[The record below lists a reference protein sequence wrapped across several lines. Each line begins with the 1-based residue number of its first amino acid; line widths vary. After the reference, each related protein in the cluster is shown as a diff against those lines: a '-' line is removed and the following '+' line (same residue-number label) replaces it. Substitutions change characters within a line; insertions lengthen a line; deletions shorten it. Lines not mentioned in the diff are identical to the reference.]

1 MLYGSDEEKIYC
13 RTKVALKDGSEVEWM
28 SMHRSGTLTMAPK
41 DFYSSTFYVCICLWK
56 HNLLDNPFY
65 CLPCLDKDLDLSV
78 LYLPTKGTITI
89 WYGDLSVLGEQIGRN
104 LSSFFSHSH
113 PHINQII
120 QLKGENDFN

>member
-56 HNLLDNPFY
+56 HHLLDNPLC
-65 CLPCLDKDLDLSV
+65 CLPCLVKDLNMSV
-78 LYLPTKGTITI
+78 LDLPTKGTITI
-89 WYGDLSVLGEQIGRN
+89 WYGDLSVLGKQIGRN
-104 LSSFFSHSH
+104 LSTFF
-113 PHINQII
+113 HIVILI
-120 QLKGENDFN
+120 